1 MNISSNKNL
10 VNLITGFFFVVAI
23 VEVTAEMFAYKPFLF
38 IFKPL
43 ISIVLMFLYWN
54 SSNQRNVLFFL
65 TIFFSLLTNMFFI
78 PNTEKMLFLGILSL
92 LIHRFLI
99 IYYIAKLTKLK
110 DYIPLL
116 IATIPFLF
124 VFFYLMTIST
134 EIPKNSFYILVLQ
147 NVLVSIIGGIS
158 LSDYVMND
166 NKKYTL
172 LLIFGLLTVMLYFIV
187 FIEKYYLGNLSPVIF
202 RPIAMIL
209 NAMVYYVFYRF
220 VIETELQNSEN

>member
-1 MNISSNKNL
+1 MNISNNKKL
-10 VNLITGFFFVVAI
+10 VKLITVFFFVVAT
-23 VEVTAEMFAYKPFLF
+23 VEVIAELFAYKPFLF
-38 IFKPL
+38 VFKPL
-43 ISIVLMFLYWN
+43 ISVVLMLLYWN

-65 TIFFSLLTNMFFI
+65 TIFFSLLTNIFFI
-78 PNTEKMLFLGILSL
+78 PNTDKMLFLGIINL

-124 VFFYLMTIST
+124 VFFYLMTISS
-134 EIPKNSFYILVLQ
+134 EIPKNSFYILILQ

-158 LSDYVMND
+158 LSDYIMND

-220 VIETELQNSEN
+220 VIETEFQNSEN

>member
-1 MNISSNKNL
+1 MNDFNNKN
-10 VNLITGFFFVVAI
+10 VIKLITTFYFAIAI
-23 VEVTAEMFAYKPFLF
+23 VEVTAELFAYKPFLF
-38 IFKPL
+38 VFKPS
-43 ISIVLMFLYWN
+43 ISVVLMVLYWN

-99 IYYIAKLTKLK
+99 IYYIAKLTKFK

-124 VFFYLMTIST
+124 VFFYLMTISS
-134 EIPKNSFYILVLQ
+134 EIPKNSFYILILQ

-158 LSDYVMND
+158 LSDYIMND

-202 RPIAMIL
+202 RPIAMML
-209 NAMVYYVFYRF
+209 NATVYYVFYRF

>member
-1 MNISSNKNL
+1 MNISNNKNL
-10 VNLITGFFFVVAI
+10 VKLITVFFFVVAT
-23 VEVTAEMFAYKPFLF
+23 VEVIAELFAYEPFLF
-38 IFKPL
+38 VFKPL
-43 ISIVLMFLYWN
+43 ISVVLMLLYWN

-78 PNTEKMLFLGILSL
+78 PNTDKMLFLGILSL

-124 VFFYLMTIST
+124 VFFYLMTISS
-134 EIPKNSFYILVLQ
+134 EIPKNSFYILILQ

-158 LSDYVMND
+158 LSDYIMND

-202 RPIAMIL
+202 RPIAMML
-209 NAMVYYVFYRF
+209 NATVYYVFYRF

>member
-1 MNISSNKNL
+1 MNISNNKKL
-10 VNLITGFFFVVAI
+10 VKLITVFFFVVAT
-23 VEVTAEMFAYKPFLF
+23 VEVIAELFAYKPFLF
-38 IFKPL
+38 VFKPL
-43 ISIVLMFLYWN
+43 ISVVLMLLYWN

-65 TIFFSLLTNMFFI
+65 TIFFSLLTNIFFI
-78 PNTEKMLFLGILSL
+78 PNTDKMLFLGIINL

-124 VFFYLMTIST
+124 VFFYLMTISSQ
-134 EIPKNSFYILVLQ
+134 IPKNSFYILILQ

-158 LSDYVMND
+158 LSDYIMND

-209 NAMVYYVFYRF
+209 NAAVYYVFYRF
-220 VIETELQNSEN
+220 VIETEFQNSEN